1 MVFQRGADLD
11 PSPKTEEHGSLSP
24 ARLPCFFSVA
34 TVGHRGVAGRRL
46 LGEGDRRRR
55 DWVGV
60 VGGGRKAGGWRRGF
74 GDGSEATSK
83 GGASALLW

>member
-1 MVFQRGADLD
+1 
-11 PSPKTEEHGSLSP
+11 
-24 ARLPCFFSVA
+24 VA
-34 TVGHRGVAGRRL
+34 TAGHRGIVGRRV

-60 VGGGRKAGGWRRGF
+60 VGGGGRKAGGWRRGYD
-74 GDGSEATSK
+74 DGSEAASK